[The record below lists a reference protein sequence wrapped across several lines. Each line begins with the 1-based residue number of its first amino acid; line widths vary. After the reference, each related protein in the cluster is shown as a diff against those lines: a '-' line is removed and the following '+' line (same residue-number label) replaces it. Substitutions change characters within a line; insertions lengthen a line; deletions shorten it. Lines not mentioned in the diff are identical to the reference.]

1 MGRLT
6 DMPNEITLM
15 IIRLVLPDDIESFTS
30 TCAQI
35 YNVAIE
41 DLGKHRTLKRKHGV
55 YRYRD
60 PSRYR
65 DPRLI
70 SAPYETSNRCSLAQ
84 LLDEILQEP
93 RMAFYVHEISLYGWR
108 RKWSAQ
114 EDLEIL
120 RPENR
125 HLPYSEGTIS
135 RLRKAVSDLVPQD
148 EISCWMRC
156 IRSGCEDPIISLL
169 LLLLPNL
176 STLKLN
182 HLGEEL
188 EHLWGTLYHIT
199 NMKSSA
205 APLSRLRHV
214 QVPRYLELVDIFAA
228 LPSVRSIHGFNIHE
242 SVTDADWDS
251 NLAPRT
257 SKLEDLTLATCLIN
271 PKRFFEFLE
280 TFEAL
285 RSFTYHSD
293 IEKIRNNQRME
304 FDPFWI
310 RSGLSACARSR
321 LQSLTLLSYDK
332 KRNFMGDIRCFRAL
346 RHLHTETQLLLRQ
359 ASMHHD
365 ETSLARTLPPK
376 LEILKLECS
385 GLGDEIGIARLISAL
400 AKLKKEYVPGLRE
413 VEVVTRN
420 GISDFNTPPDSSVS
434 ARLRNERLSTNYET
448 IVEAC
453 KVQGIHLLV
462 RAFNANPSKTL
473 DADEKKAAPSRATE
487 Q

>member
-1 MGRLT
+1 
-6 DMPNEITLM
+6 MPNEITLM

-30 TCAQI
+30 TCTQI
-35 YNVAIE
+35 YNVATE
-41 DLGKHRTLKRKHGV
+41 DLERHRTLKRKHRV
-55 YRYRD
+55 YGYED

-65 DPRLI
+65 DPRLY
-70 SAPYETSNRCSLAQ
+70 SAPYPLSNRCSLAQ

-93 RMAFYVHEISLYGWR
+93 RIAFYVHEVSIHGWR

-114 EDLEIL
+114 EHLEIM

-148 EISCWMRC
+148 EVSSWMRC

-188 EHLWGTLYHIT
+188 EYLCDTLYHIS
-199 NMKSSA
+199 NMKSPA

-228 LPSVRSIHGFNIHE
+228 IPSVRSIHGFNIHE
-242 SVTDADWDS
+242 FITDTDWDTD
-251 NLAPRT
+251 LAPRT
-257 SKLEDLTLATCLIN
+257 SKLEDLTFATCIIN
-271 PKRFFEFLE
+271 PKRFCEFLE

-293 IEKIRNNQRME
+293 IEKIRNDQRME

-310 RSGLSACARSR
+310 RSGLSACARST
-321 LQSLTLLSYDK
+321 LQSLTLLSHDK
-332 KRNFMGDIRCFRAL
+332 KSNFMGDIRCFRAV

-365 ETSLARTLPPK
+365 ETSLAKTLPPK

-385 GLGDEIGIARLISAL
+385 GLGDEIGIARLISTL
-400 AKLKKEYVPGLRE
+400 AKLKKEYVPALRE

-420 GISDFNTPPDSSVS
+420 GISDFNTSTDYPVS
-434 ARLRNERLSTNYET
+434 ARLRNGRFSANYEA
-448 IVEAC
+448 IVEVC

-462 RAFNANPSKTL
+462 RAFDTTPSKTL
-473 DADEKKAAPSRATE
+473 DADEKKAASSRATVR
-487 Q
+487 